1 MSRQAFSS
9 GPDICIRLS
18 EPAAPTAAA
27 DDVLAAVV
35 LARRLVI
42 QWRMGTGKEQAAQ
55 DDNMVR
61 VAFGDALP
69 RVEGIVASD
78 TCDSLALELG
88 VDEVGARRHA

>member
-1 MSRQAFSS
+1 MA
-9 GPDICIRLS
+9 
-18 EPAAPTAAA
+18 
-27 DDVLAAVV
+27 

-69 RVEGIVASD
+69 CAEGIVASD